1 MNNFLRNIIGMY
13 RDGFRSMTVGRSLW
27 AIIIIKVVILFA
39 VIRLFFMPDKLAVKY
54 DSDTD
59 RAQAVRTALSQ
70 PAAAASDN
78 DTQTIN

>member
-1 MNNFLRNIIGMY
+1 MY

-39 VIRLFFMPDKLAVKY
+39 VIRLFFMPDKLAVEY

-78 DTQTIN
+78 NTQTIN

>member
-1 MNNFLRNIIGMY
+1 MY

-39 VIRLFFMPDKLAVKY
+39 VIRLFFMPDKLAVEY

>member
-1 MNNFLRNIIGMY
+1 MY

-27 AIIIIKVVILFA
+27 VIIIIKVVILFA
-39 VIRLFFMPDKLAVKY
+39 VIRLFFMPDKLAVEY